1 MNESFTHDEQ
11 KIAREFILKIEDRS
25 MRILGAM
32 KQIVKPLLEDDERV
46 PTLPMGVDA
55 TIGNLLSPKHPRE
68 THKIIIAEAEKYK
81 GFVVSEIDYIIKMFI
96 IKVVSKVK
104 EMYLSENKVYDAVRM
119 EDDETQQGKL
129 FFKAY
134 KRLVTYMNGVKP
146 VMALIHLICEDF
158 DEIIIKNEQ
167 TSSMAGNARLSN
179 DALEY
184 AISTRRFFNMPVP
197 TSIGVV
203 PLHEVFRQYIM
214 MLRSVVGDLQQKYFK
229 SVIACEVYLKKG
241 QDVLGELYVSDD
253 DSIGSMRGGNSLD
266 ETSRESIGSISEI
279 AGPFIVPGGDGFNEM
294 EYIEVDPN
302 DVHDFS
308 VLGEGLDASLN
319 NNLNDWSGDILNI
332 ANGDIFFQDEGEGQA
347 NFSILNEGETTSEDR
362 SSVLGGDSFDILDDT
377 VSTGLM
383 AFMSPDNSLD
393 NTVSTAST
401 GLMAFM
407 SPDNSLGSSR

>member
-25 MRILGAM
+25 LRILGAM
-32 KQIVKPLLEDDERV
+32 KQIVKPLLEDYERV
-46 PTLPMGVDA
+46 PTLPMGINA
-55 TIGNLLSPKHPRE
+55 TIGNLLSPKHPQE

-167 TSSMAGNARLSN
+167 TSSMSGNARLSN

-214 MLRSVVGDLQQKYFK
+214 MLRSVMGDLQQKYFK

-253 DSIGSMRGGNSLD
+253 DSIGSMKGGNPD
-266 ETSRESIGSISEI
+266 QTSMESISEI

-294 EYIEVDPN
+294 EDIEVDPN
-302 DVHDFS
+302 DVHNLS
-308 VLGEGLDASLN
+308 NISEGLDASLN
-319 NNLNDWSGDILNI
+319 DSMDDWSGDMLNV
-332 ANGDIFFQDEGEGQA
+332 ANGDIFFQGEGEVQQD
-347 NFSILNEGETTSEDR
+347 FSTLDDGETTTESIT
-362 SSVLGGDSFDILDDT
+362 LNSFDDLDSIGTDT
-377 VSTGLM
+377 L
-383 AFMSPDNSLD
+383 AWMSLNNS
-393 NTVSTAST
+393 V
-401 GLMAFM
+401 
-407 SPDNSLGSSR
+407 GSSR